1 MEKFADE
8 IVSITDRFVA
18 LELRQLKI
26 TEESEINVVRAV
38 FETQALGAFKKGLRK
53 ESSHHY

>member
-38 FETQALGAFKKGLRK
+38 FEF
-53 ESSHHY
+53 